1 MSKQYVKLALKDM
14 YAIKHALQLKVEN
27 RKIMLAFAKVA
38 ANLNKDTTEV
48 EKIEKDIR
56 HEESLIKRFEE
67 EIKDFKEKYRI
78 R

>member
-1 MSKQYVKLALKDM
+1 MSKKSVKLSLKDM

-38 ANLNKDTTEV
+38 ANLSKDIKEV

-56 HEESLIKRFEE
+56 YEELLVKRFEE
-67 EIKDFKEKYRI
+67 NIKAFKRKNRI
-78 R
+78 K